1 MSGLRLACLLLFCL
15 APGLASAADSPYQT
29 DAPVSFELERLGG
42 GSLNVSRFRGQWVV
56 LNYWATWC
64 APCRKEI
71 PELMALHAERDDVT
85 VLGLAFEEN
94 DSGNFETFLEEF
106 HPNYPILL
114 VDVYHPPQPFGAPKV
129 LPTTIVLDPRGYA
142 VHGFAGPV
150 TGAMLEA
157 FIDDGTL
164 P

>member
-1 MSGLRLACLLLFCL
+1 MNRLGLACLLLFILSPAL
-15 APGLASAADSPYQT
+15 APAGDSPYQT
-29 DAPVSFELERLGG
+29 DTPVSFELERLGG

-71 PELMALHAERDDVT
+71 PELMELHAERDDVT
-85 VLGLAFEEN
+85 VLGLAFEET

-114 VDVYHPPQPFGAPKV
+114 VDVYHPPQPFGAPRV
-129 LPTTIVLDPRGYA
+129 LPTTIILDPRGYA
-142 VHGFAGPV
+142 VRGFAGPV
-150 TGAMLEA
+150 TRAMLED
-157 FIDDGTL
+157 FIDGETQ